1 MLDGR
6 PQRIRAG
13 KGTCCLS
20 ARITPTAGD
29 SAFGSSREGECCFDL
44 VHSRACRR
52 PPAGRRPSRNRRKD
66 RAATPGLW
74 GLDSFRRMR
83 PTGVSYFAQTPLGPC
98 AYNTFSIPP
107 ANGRNAHENQLGS
120 RKTLSG
126 PERIYRSHE
135 RRKRAEKKYTVIV
148 SS

>member
-1 MLDGR
+1 MLDGGLSEFVLAKGLVASQR
-6 PQRIRAG
+6 ASPPQLVTAPSGHPVRANAVSISSILALAGGHQRVADLLVTDG
-13 KGTCCLS
+13 K
-20 ARITPTAGD
+20 ITLPPPDCGGWTPL
-29 SAFGSSREGECCFDL
+29 EEC
-44 VHSRACRR
+44 
-52 PPAGRRPSRNRRKD
+52 GR
-66 RAATPGLW
+66 L
-74 GLDSFRRMR
+74 
-83 PTGVSYFAQTPLGPC
+83 GVSYFAQTPLGPC

-135 RRKRAEKKYTVIV
+135 RRKRAGKKYTVIV